1 MWMNTDTREEHM
13 RLAIDTDIQ
22 ADNDIMHELINHE
35 AYGVH
40 ETMLVHMVDT
50 DIYAL

>member
-1 MWMNTDTREEHM
+1 M

-22 ADNDIMHELINHE
+22 ADNDIMLEQVINE
-35 AYGVH
+35 AYGAH
-40 ETMLVHMVDT
+40 EITIQQIMVT